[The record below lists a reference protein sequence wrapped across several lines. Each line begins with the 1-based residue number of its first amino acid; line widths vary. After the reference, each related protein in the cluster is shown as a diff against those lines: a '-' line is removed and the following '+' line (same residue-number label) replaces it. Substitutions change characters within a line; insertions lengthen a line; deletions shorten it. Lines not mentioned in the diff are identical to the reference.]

1 MKEVSRKQASELSG
15 TDESI
20 LDNRNVRI
28 APLELVKLSQQSDPE
43 ELGHFHHRKDVVKRF
58 HKPPARDI
66 HHSELFSKARDQA
79 VEESWHCTTPEAK
92 QKFQLVHGNIV
103 GLVGQAGIGKSTL
116 SKFLVREILEKNL
129 YEAEFIF
136 YLHFRDL
143 NYKKK
148 MNLLQFLSN
157 DSTFSNNLSKND
169 RKLLLT
175 KLEENENVCIILDG
189 FDESVVSGKS
199 KPIKGKCSVFDSVK
213 AEITIKHLLNGDL
226 LPKAK
231 KLFTSRPGQLFQLHK
246 TYRPHFI
253 VSVLGLNEASQRQ
266 VCEDVSENNE
276 ICADVFKFVNERP
289 DVKSFCYIP
298 VNCILVMYCISV
310 NFVAEDSSSLKRLDS
325 LSNILL
331 ATLALFAENT
341 NHLRGKEFRTKK
353 LSLLAFRTFLLNQ
366 LVFEQKDL
374 DKFGIGEDGANTFL
388 TTRLGKK
395 ANLKLL
401 KGKAH
406 LKSYFSH
413 LLLHE
418 FFASLYFILFM
429 DLDEFEQTLPKLKDS
444 KFEMVAKFSFGLC
457 NSTTQQY
464 LQETIP
470 SEELDPTDVQRRKE
484 LLKKLALEQVCSVEK
499 FTDLPQI
506 CSWIYELRDDK
517 LSEEVVT
524 KLKNE
529 FEVQLDDGLLP
540 TDTPA
545 YQYALQWRNTPLC
558 LSVRFSKYDRNHWNQ
573 FVSTF
578 DELIQSGKVKVSYKD
593 RKQTGDKSGNC

>member
-20 LDNRNVRI
+20 LDDRNVRI
-28 APLELVKLSQQSDPE
+28 APLELVKQSQQSDPE
-43 ELGHFHHRKDVVKRF
+43 ELGHFHRRKDIVERF

-79 VEESWHCTTPEAK
+79 VEESWYCTTPEAK
-92 QKFQLVHGNIV
+92 QKFRLVHGNIV

-116 SKFLVREILEKNL
+116 SKLLVREILEKNL

-143 NYKKK
+143 NYKKE
-148 MNLLQFLSN
+148 MNLLQFLTN
-157 DSTFSNNLSKND
+157 DSTFSNNLSKNH

-175 KLEENENVCIILDG
+175 KLEENENVCIVLDG
-189 FDESVVSGKS
+189 FDESVFSGKS
-199 KPIKGKCSVFDSVK
+199 KPIEGKCSVFDSVK

-231 KLFTSRPGQLFQLHK
+231 KLFTSRPRQLFQLHK

-266 VCEDVSENNE
+266 VCEDVSESSE
-276 ICADVFKFVNERP
+276 VCAEVFKFVSDRP

-298 VNCILVMYCISV
+298 VHCILVMYCISV
-310 NFVAEDSSSLKRLDS
+310 NFVAEDSSSLERLDS
-325 LSNILL
+325 LSNILV

-374 DKFGIGEDGANTFL
+374 DKFGIGEDEASTFL

-429 DLDEFEQTLPKLKDS
+429 DHDEFEQTLPKLKDS
-444 KFEMVAKFSFGLC
+444 KFEMVAKLAFGLC

-470 SEELDPTDVQRRKE
+470 SEELDPTDVQRKKE
-484 LLKKLALEQVCSVEK
+484 LLKKLALEQVHSVK
-499 FTDLPQI
+499 NFTDLPQI
-506 CSWIYELRDDK
+506 CSWIYELRDDE

-524 KLKNE
+524 KLKSE
-529 FEVQLDDGLLP
+529 FKVQLDNGLLP

-545 YQYALQWRNTPLC
+545 YQYALQWRNTPLY
-558 LSVRFSKYDRNHWNQ
+558 LSVWFNEYDRNHWNQ
-573 FVSTF
+573 FVFTF
-578 DELIQSGKVKVSYKD
+578 DELIQSGKVKVSCKD
-593 RKQTGDKSGNC
+593 RKQTGDKPGNC

>member
-1 MKEVSRKQASELSG
+1 MKEVLRKQASELSC
-15 TDESI
+15 TDDSI
-20 LDNRNVRI
+20 LDDRNVRI

-43 ELGHFHHRKDVVKRF
+43 ELGHFHHRKDVVARF
-58 HKPPARDI
+58 HKPPATDI
-66 HHSELFSKARDQA
+66 HQSELFSKARDQA
-79 VEESWHCTTPEAK
+79 VKESEKCVPLEAK

-116 SKFLVREILEKNL
+116 SKLLVREILQNNL

-148 MNLLQFLSN
+148 MNLLQFLTS
-157 DSTFSNNLSKND
+157 DSTFSN
-169 RKLLLT
+169 KLKEEEREQLLT

-189 FDESVVSGKS
+189 FDKSVVSGKS
-199 KPIKGKCSVFDSVK
+199 KPIEGKCSVFDSVK

-231 KLFTSRPGQLFQLHK
+231 KLITSRPRQLFQLHK

-276 ICADVFKFVNERP
+276 VCAEVFKFVSDRP
-289 DVKSFCYIP
+289 DVQSFCYVP
-298 VNCILVMYCISV
+298 VHCILVMHCISV
-310 NFVAEDSSSLKRLDS
+310 NFVANDSSSLERLES
-325 LSNILL
+325 LSNILV
-331 ATLALFAENT
+331 AILALFAEDT
-341 NHLRGKEFRTKK
+341 DHLRGKEFRTKK

-374 DKFGIGEDGANTFL
+374 DQFGIGEDEASTFL

-395 ANLKLL
+395 ANLKLM

-406 LKSYFSH
+406 LTSYFSH

-444 KFEMVAKFSFGLC
+444 NFEMVAKFSFGLC
-457 NSTTQQY
+457 NWTTQHY
-464 LQETIP
+464 LLKTIP
-470 SEELDPTDVQRRKE
+470 SEEFNPTNVQRKKE
-484 LLKKLALEQVCSVEK
+484 LLKKLALEQVHSVDE
-499 FTDLPQI
+499 FTCLPQI

-524 KLKNE
+524 NLKSE
-529 FEVQLDDGLLP
+529 FEIELNDGLLP
-540 TDTPA
+540 SDTPA
-545 YQYALQWRNTPLC
+545 YQYALHWRNTPLY
-558 LSVRFSKYDRNHWNQ
+558 LSVDFDEYVKNHWNQ

-578 DELIQSGKVKVSYKD
+578 DELIQSGKVKVSYNA
-593 RKQTGDKSGNC
+593 RK